1 MSFRMRRI
9 LLIFAAF
16 WIILLPSVAPA
27 QRLIEANAADPT
39 DMRSALI
46 NPAVSSL
53 AHSHVLAGMKVFHG
67 GFLNDDALGIRNQF
81 FNVSIREIP
90 YVHTGLSLSAYHLG
104 TPIYAKTAF
113 GLSLSKGFFDKLYVG
128 GKLEAIYH
136 GFDEKEFDLVDENDP
151 VFSQGTGK
159 TVLSVGGGL
168 LYCPSRSLSV
178 GFSAHHINRPNIS
191 LVDDD
196 VRESLLTDLG
206 VSYAYSYIRL
216 SAGLMG
222 VGSDVYPNL
231 YLSTDF
237 WDFVHFRVGYEYSGM
252 TFGCHFHI
260 TRHVELNYDLNIPL
274 SGIMSESMGSHRMNL
289 VFYIKK
295 PERPPAE
302 FELFMET
309 DSLFVLEQW
318 FDQRVDRGIPWEMV
332 ERSLEA
338 KIPDYVPDESTQH
351 AEPHFEAKYYTERYR
366 AFLDSLAKSIRN
378 DSPAAIRI
386 VAAEEDIGRAVGIKD
401 YLSNVNLGLKHYIVV
416 VARKKVAD
424 TPSLSTLI
432 LVEDRVIRDR
442 WFKRYVSS
450 QRTTLHISSENHMR
464 ADIWQLEI
472 QNDAGDVIRRY
483 TGSRRVPSRLHWDW
497 RDSGGIF
504 VEPGW
509 YRVVFRWKEKS
520 DHFLKSPEIPVQIVK
535 RSQHVM
541 MHVSEEIQ
549 GLDQRPDVI
558 DIILK

>member
-1 MSFRMRRI
+1 MRRT
-9 LLIFAAF
+9 LLIFTAF
-16 WIILLPSVAPA
+16 WIVLLPSVASA

-67 GFLNDDALGIRNQF
+67 GFLNADALGIRNQF
-81 FNVSIREIP
+81 FNVSIQKIP
-90 YVHTGLSLSAYHLG
+90 YVHAGLSLSAYHLG

-113 GLSLSKGFFDKLYVG
+113 GLGLSKGFYDKLYVG
-128 GKLEAIYH
+128 GKLEAIYR
-136 GFDEKEFDLVDENDP
+136 GFDEKEFDLVDKNDP

-168 LYCPSRSLSV
+168 LYCPSRSLSI
-178 GFSAHHINRPNIS
+178 GFSVHHLNRPNIS
-191 LVDDD
+191 LADDD

-206 VSYAYSYIRL
+206 VSYAYSYFRL

-222 VGSDVYPNL
+222 VDSDVYPNL
-231 YLSTDF
+231 YLSTDY
-237 WDFVHFRVGYEYSGM
+237 WDFMHFRVGYEYSGL

-260 TRHVELNYDLNIPL
+260 TRYVELNYDLNIPL
-274 SGIMSESMGSHRMNL
+274 SGIMSESLGSHRVNL
-289 VFYIKK
+289 LFYIKK

-302 FELFMET
+302 FELFLET

-318 FDQRVDRGIPWEMV
+318 FDQQVEQGIPSELV

-338 KIPDYVPDESTQH
+338 EIPEYVPDESAPH

-366 AFLDSLAKSIRN
+366 AFLDSLSKSIQT

-401 YLSNVNLGLKHYIVV
+401 YLSKLNPGVKSLIKVV
-416 VARKKVAD
+416 SRNKIED
-424 TPSLSTLI
+424 TPSLSTLT
-432 LVEDRVIRDR
+432 LVDDRVVGGRS
-442 WFKRYVSS
+442 FKRYVSS
-450 QRTTLHISSENHMR
+450 QRTTLHVSSKTHMR

-472 QNDAGDVIRRY
+472 RNDAGDIVRRY
-483 TGSRRVPSRLHWDW
+483 TGSRRVPSRVHWDW
-497 RDSGGIF
+497 RDFEGKL

-509 YRVVFRWKEKS
+509 TRVVFRWKDKS
-520 DHFLKSPEIPVQIVK
+520 DHFREFPEIPVQIVK

-541 MHVSEEIQ
+541 MHVSEEMQ